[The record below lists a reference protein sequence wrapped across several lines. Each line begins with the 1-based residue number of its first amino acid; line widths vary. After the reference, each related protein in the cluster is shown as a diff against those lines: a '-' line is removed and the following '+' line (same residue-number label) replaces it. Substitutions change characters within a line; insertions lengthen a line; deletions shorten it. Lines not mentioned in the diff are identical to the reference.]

1 MHAFCW
7 YHPSNVAWYWRFMQ
21 HARHNILIRKVACW
35 NDRQKGFV
43 TCVSLPLVAPVSV
56 FTQMFCIIAVTSNTA
71 GNQTWQMIFNL
82 QGNYSVRKLKVNCE
96 FMCAKVTCFTSA
108 LNNMHVTGRLVELGP
123 TRGLNF
129 ESRWSFTI
137 PCFVFFGVG
146 IQTRNVR
153 RALHVVDN
161 GLVRQQTLVAR

>member
-56 FTQMFCIIAVTSNTA
+56 FTQMFCIIAVTSNTG
-71 GNQTWQMIFNL
+71 GNQTWQKIFNL

-96 FMCAKVTCFTSA
+96 LMCAKVTCFTSA